1 VADDLSILHF
11 VHVICPLLGLL
22 INATSQ
28 VLLCRYERGFG
39 LLESIFAGFICGLIM
54 VILIEVA
61 YYCATPSSIAHLLGL
76 LCICIITYVTLSY
89 CYFHFVNLGETAR
102 RVRILR
108 ELYDSKDGLSMEE
121 ILNRYN
127 ANDIIEKRIRRLLF
141 NGQII
146 LKDGRY
152 FPGNST
158 VLLMNKAMVIMKIV
172 VLGKRSEF
180 D

>member
-1 VADDLSILHF
+1 MAEDLSILHF

-22 INATSQ
+22 INAISQ
-28 VLLCRYERGFG
+28 VILCRYARSFSLLRSIVAGFG
-39 LLESIFAGFICGLIM
+39 CGFIM
-54 VILIEVA
+54 VISIQIV
-61 YYCATPSSIAHLLGL
+61 YYCATLFSVPHLMEQ
-76 LCICIITYVTLSY
+76 LCVCIITYAILSF

-102 RVRILR
+102 RIRILR
-108 ELYDSKDGLSMEE
+108 ELYDSEDGLSMEE

-127 ANDIIEKRIRRLLF
+127 ANNIIDKRISRLLS

-146 LKDGRY
+146 LKEDRY

-158 VLLMNKAMVIMKIV
+158 VLLMNKAMILMKLII
-172 VLGKRSEF
+172 LGKRSEF